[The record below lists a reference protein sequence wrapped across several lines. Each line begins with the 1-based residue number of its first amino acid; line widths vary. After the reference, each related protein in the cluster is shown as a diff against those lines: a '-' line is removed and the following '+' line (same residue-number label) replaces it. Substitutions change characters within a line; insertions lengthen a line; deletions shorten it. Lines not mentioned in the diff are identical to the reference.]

1 MKSDNNGDGC
11 LIYIMSFVIIINVIT
26 GGMSSR
32 ERDHIIKE
40 KIDSISVKIDSIQ
53 TQLNNL
59 YHNE

>member
-1 MKSDNNGDGC
+1 MKSDNNGNGG
-11 LIYIMSFVIIINVIT
+11 LIYFMSFVIVINIIA

-32 ERDHIIKE
+32 ERDNIIKE